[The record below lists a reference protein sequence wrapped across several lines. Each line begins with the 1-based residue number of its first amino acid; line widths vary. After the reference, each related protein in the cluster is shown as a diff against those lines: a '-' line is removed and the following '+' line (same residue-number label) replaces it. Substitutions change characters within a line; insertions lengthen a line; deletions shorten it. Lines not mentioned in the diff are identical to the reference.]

1 MATIGLVLDCADPR
15 RLATFWTDALHYAN
29 LGAAGGYVLLADEA
43 GKGPNLLLQ
52 QVDEPKVGK
61 NRMHFDLHE
70 ADVDAEVARLEA
82 LGATRVDGPTEEH
95 GSRWVVM
102 ADPEGNEF
110 CLVYETAQGTTG

>member
-52 QVDEPKVGK
+52 QVD
-61 NRMHFDLHE
+61 
-70 ADVDAEVARLEA
+70 DAEVARLEA

-110 CLVYETAQGTTG
+110 CVCNEGQA